1 MTKEVAALSSLCE
14 GTATDD
20 DLVADEGRRPK
31 PTLRAAAP
39 PGLKRCAA
47 TQARCQAALS
57 AVGQSH
63 RGQVRILSGIGLFA
77 WRLAWRLTALQPGH
91 HLAELARG
99 LEGLQSDIGVVRGRD
114 AAMAEHTANEFI
126 VARIRLEDD
135 VGGGMAELMRSD
147 LSSPSSF
154 QSRPEIC
161 SESVLVVFCP

>member
-1 MTKEVAALSSLCE
+1 MLGGLLGGSPRSS
-14 GTATDD
+14 
-20 DLVADEGRRPK
+20 RY
-31 PTLRAAAP
+31 
-39 PGLKRCAA
+39 
-47 TQARCQAALS
+47 
-57 AVGQSH
+57 
-63 RGQVRILSGIGLFA
+63 
-77 WRLAWRLTALQPGH
+77 H

-99 LEGLQSDIGVVRGRD
+99 LEGLQSDIEVVRGRD

-154 QSRPEIC
+154 QSRPEMC

>member
-77 WRLAWRLTALQPGH
+77 WRLAWRLTALQPGITISPNWRV
-91 HLAELARG
+91 ANIEVMGRG
-99 LEGLQSDIGVVRGRD
+99 DV
-114 AAMAEHTANEFI
+114 AMAEHTANEFI